1 MPGKDIFYDT
11 LANPSATLYDLSS
24 VGHGTNSV
32 LLTPDE
38 YKKNQKV
45 IDYFTENGQFNEDKF
60 NTAYKTALFEYSQ
73 LTDADSKINILN
85 SVGYDP
91 SNRYISPEVKRLDV
105 SPAIFRSSNPDHTTI
120 GMEHFGFEG
129 ERKMSRDELAQAS
142 GYVLSN
148 PVAVSKGANAEW
160 EKLGIGLFNP
170 DFWKDFFK
178 TRVLA
183 QYEEDGEHTD
193 PITGETVQ
201 HRKGDLKL
209 NPNGDYYYEN
219 LDGRDVYGK
228 QVLNKLN
235 ILSVDGSKA
244 NKFDFFDS
252 DDLNEKSI
260 GATAMKNLFL
270 VGSMFIPYVGWGI
283 AGLSVLTQGAG
294 LAAVLGKMGSRVL
307 GNDNPEFLN
316 NLEGFTHS
324 VNRMYAKSEYAQEH
338 PWSWENLI
346 DMAGDVA
353 GQLREQ
359 RAIFKYVPAIFKG
372 KWGVDQ
378 TQAGYDALKAKYT
391 NDITSRIMSGNAS
404 VQDVYKQL
412 FHKGVSAKTFKD
424 FTAYNTAISEYSN
437 GLVNQYFKSYNKL
450 GEQIARTY
458 MTAITV
464 QDTYGEALQA
474 GATSNEATM
483 LTLGYAFLENKL
495 LKSDIGRWIY
505 PELRADKMRY
515 KGIVKGLNLIDPE
528 TRAIGN
534 NLRTATTE
542 QKNTWISKL
551 FKTGQKIASLD
562 YTTKGGIGMAIAGGL
577 AEGFEEVSEEI
588 LADFSKG
595 CFNLA
600 SQLKLTSSPNAKFEI
615 FTSPSDTFTRYALNF
630 LGGFGGGAV
639 NSFSL
644 NYKQRP
650 TFEYKTQQEA
660 LKEIIRMA
668 QNNELDDFYKWLD
681 KTEVANKNLSA
692 TPNNEGIFGPG
703 TDADNQDKF
712 VKDTIKKQVAL
723 ITETLEANHAD
734 LADDS
739 VIKKVLEVLPE
750 LQNYDVVRSL
760 RYQAFAQS
768 LTADAMLDDWRKA
781 CADIVTASNQI
792 ENLYKSKQDHAEFTE
807 EQKRQLKIAEN
818 NLKDAI
824 SRKDAIMNGKRDAEF
839 MQSVLFET
847 NPSVSGEFTLL
858 NPVQYIELVEG
869 KRIEEIDPERVK
881 ELTSSYEN
889 WKSQEKK
896 AQIRDLARYW
906 WNLMDTYTEAFQK
919 QYDYFKQ
926 VVGGQLTDVK
936 AINDIAAKKLT
947 IISNLL
953 QQGEDPVEDVQKLIA
968 SFNQG
973 FNTSTNEAPIQATEL
988 FSQNLIDQFKA
999 IDENPDLDN
1008 DAKQDAK
1015 YNLIFDDIVN
1025 PLDTLLDSFLNDVK
1039 FIHPEVK
1046 HNIEQLINGA
1056 VRSLEEYAS
1065 YTLDEDLSD
1074 SLYERSSQ
1082 LSTKLEQIKA
1092 LPYTPLISM
1101 LEQFV
1106 VNLDTKSNVVSL
1118 IEAAINQEVSNETGL
1133 YNLFLNSKTV
1143 ADFDEAIKVLKL
1155 FRSIIAGSQYDNMDI
1170 DNLSGNTRTMNAVGK
1185 TPWQKS
1191 EKFVEIDEQT
1201 AQLALIDID
1210 SAINRLEVIQQI
1222 NALNSGNK
1230 LNLQNNTSI
1239 NKNYIFYNRMQK
1251 FITDL
1256 DDQLAKPDSEI
1267 KKYIT
1272 PESFAKLKEA
1282 FTAMDIHEKG
1292 TNSKVK
1298 DRKFDL
1304 TQEERNKLSQEAFN
1318 LQNAIYDFFSENSVL
1333 LTNANALKELVKPFS
1348 WFTNKVEVLT
1358 KDTESVGDSVFM
1370 WWLASNAALRASDFY
1385 SVYKDVLHSQ
1395 SKDLAPIPTQ
1405 ELGIYAGIAAIYNGN
1420 VFSTF
1425 AKASREAIHQAWID
1439 MSEDSRRNIAKEIN
1453 AQDAVAGTDVDNI
1466 YRNDIMPNFQNI
1478 LFIEGIPGS
1487 GKTFA
1492 VLNTIFQILQHNMPQ
1507 EFIGKKFWLAQT
1519 TKENAQKIVDKFDIS
1534 PELKGQ
1540 IETFDHDSLLKYIFT
1555 DWSTKTGRNGNSYEY
1570 VEGVHGVMTK
1580 YGFNPSWQQVAFSE
1594 KDIPAVIFV
1603 DEWSQY
1609 TQPEAAALNRFARA
1623 YGIQIIA
1630 TGDYDQTGP
1639 LANYNDGTKVTHTL
1653 SGARQS
1659 HPYGLKL
1666 GVSMRTDNGQKSA
1679 NLQTMQAYYIQFQN
1693 NPAKQTIKLRYAD
1706 TREGLFGD
1714 QVISTIDF
1722 NGQTDTEISKIKV
1735 VIDKM
1740 IATLKPNE
1748 KIGFIQSDPN
1758 SKLSQ
1763 FINSAAYKQYFME
1776 PEPVQ
1781 KAQGFEARYYVVEA
1795 FTPTESDQLVKSDL
1809 YFKTVYTGASRA
1821 EQFSLIVTPGNSN
1834 TLFDFSSGTA
1844 EAEVIKE
1851 SFTEKGIERYK
1862 KGILQL
1868 LESYNLPPITLAL
1881 RKRDRKAEFATP
1893 ISTEPNTEPTAEH
1906 TYTLNPAQPV
1916 GTNELTPES
1925 LQPGTTLYNS
1935 EGEATEV
1942 VTVIDNQVTLS
1953 NTIENADGT
1962 STTETHQESID
1973 TVLTTYTTSGLA
1985 PLYEENQYITLKTND
2000 GSTSDIY
2007 LIKKVNIID
2016 DQIQYELE
2024 NVKTNA
2030 VLTVIENDIAGLED
2044 YQLSESSINP
2054 PTNEGEAIEGTGFT
2068 YNEITLEELPDE
2080 TFGDISLTNTG
2091 DIAWT
2096 LGSESFNVRDLG
2108 ENGIEFDNVGNVISQ
2123 NIRNSYRIDGTYGLH
2138 RLEPS
2143 IFNNKAII
2151 QDTMTRIEQLAY
2163 YEKDNAKLLEGIK
2176 TILSDAGVTTI
2187 NQNTTLN
2194 LSWVF
2199 MARANNNVAQNQGK
2213 YSRYN
2218 RGKTVPLH
2226 SVNLIL
2232 SDANNVPFLEI
2243 PCVSLSNPLTL
2254 LYKFAH
2260 NNPTHPVAIQW
2271 NSLKSQNIP
2280 ITSKLETIQRAL
2292 VNIGKPGFSQL
2303 ANLCYLW
2310 RVTSNIVIPLGNSTN
2325 PWNLA
2330 TVSTNLGNHIIKQR
2344 DASEVTQ
2351 NGIPSSNYITY
2362 TGEYTSLSN
2371 LQSIQVLSIS
2381 HVMETMTE
2389 YYEDSSGNSF
2399 RIASPSYPFV
2409 LVSSDPK
2416 YKNDTQLANTEIMMA
2431 DYLKQITSGNQHP
2444 TIKLV
2449 YVTPPQVT
2457 IKQYLEE
2464 QMKVW
2469 KQDKTTKVI
2478 NPYGNK
2484 MTPLRLLYALYK
2496 NKNNPEVSNLLER
2509 LKVGSLVSYSLVEE
2523 ILEKEAKLLQENPR
2537 VANNYEINHKLVKLE
2552 NDLLNEYVDNIIQ
2565 LTPDKQWKQ
2574 SLTAGYALNKA
2585 LQSMFIVRQGNDNV
2599 IDNNAIA
2606 VLDKIAKQEGITGI
2620 LVHPHLY
2627 ASNIPIYGSKIA
2639 GYSNLVKVNNI
2650 NDSKNRFIVEGLSNG
2665 QEFSIF
2671 GKITTPRFDLTNS
2684 LVTSGFIYSFLQG
2697 VNQIGSLYQYNQPN
2711 ACSWY
2716 EQAETP
2722 AFKEQPT
2729 TTAEPV
2735 QQPQPAQTSKQ
2746 RHSRTYS
2753 NLLGKLPKDDY
2764 TKERLESIP
2773 DNIGEIE
2780 FLQEIASIWH
2790 HYPNNIAIPTAK
2802 GIKHS
2807 LILTNLLNGEN
2818 SNIPQVNAIT
2828 GWVTQSCSIVEN
2840 TNLYN
2845 IVFKN
2850 PSTQEEKTIRAIL
2863 NADETILTLELD
2875 ALSSETTSQQPIS
2888 SQPKEFYKDAFD
2900 ELMTLCEGIS
2910 EESVNKIKG
2919 IFNNNDLDF
2928 ETIKSQIREVIEGD
2942 EMLTGV
2948 FEDPDIN
2955 LPWEITNTESNE
2967 DNFTCSIYNY
2977 TIKL

>member
-11 LANPSATLYDLSS
+11 LANPTATLYDLSS

-85 SVGYDP
+85 SIGFDP
-91 SNRYISPEVKRLDV
+91 SNRYVSPEVKRLDV
-105 SPAIFRSSNPDHTTI
+105 RPAIFRSANPDHTTI

-142 GYVLSN
+142 GYVLAN
-148 PVAVSKGANAEW
+148 PIAVSQGADAEW
-160 EKLGIGLFNP
+160 EKLGVGLFNK
-170 DFWKDFFK
+170 DFWGDFFK

-183 QYEEDGEHTD
+183 QWEQDGEHTD

-201 HRKGDLKL
+201 HQKGDLKL

-235 ILSVDGSKA
+235 ILSVDGSSA

-252 DDLNEKSI
+252 DDIKNSV

-294 LAAVLGKMGSRVL
+294 LAAVLGKMGSRVF
-307 GNDNPEFLN
+307 GNDNPQFLN

-346 DMAGDVA
+346 DMVGDVA

-359 RAIFKYVPAIFKG
+359 RAIFQYVPAIFKG
-372 KWGVDQ
+372 KWGINQ

-391 NDITSRIMSGNAS
+391 NDITSKIMSGNAS

-474 GATSNEATM
+474 GATSNEATI

-542 QKNTWISKL
+542 QKNTWINKL

-562 YTTKGGIGMAIAGGL
+562 YTTKGGIGMAVAGGL
-577 AEGFEEVSEEI
+577 AEGFEEVSEEV
-588 LADFSKG
+588 LADFSKS

-600 SQLKLTSSPNAKFEI
+600 SQLKLTNSPNAKFEI
-615 FTSPSDTFTRYALNF
+615 FTSPEDTFTRYALNF
-630 LGGFGGGAV
+630 LGGFGGGAA
-639 NSFSL
+639 NSISM
-644 NYKQRP
+644 NYKSRP

-660 LKEIIRMA
+660 LKELIRMS

-692 TPNNEGIFGPG
+692 TPNSEGIFGPG
-703 TDADNQDKF
+703 TAEDNQDKF
-712 VKDTIKKQVAL
+712 VKDTIKRQISL
-723 ITETLEANHAD
+723 ITNTLEANHAD

-739 VIKKVLEVLPE
+739 VIKKILEVLPE
-750 LQNYDVVRSL
+750 LQNYDVVRNL
-760 RYQAFAQS
+760 RYQAFSQS

-807 EQKRQLKIAEN
+807 EQKRQLKAAED
-818 NLKDAI
+818 NLKDALK
-824 SRKDAIMNGKRDAEF
+824 RKDAIMNGDRDAEF

-869 KRIEEIDPERVK
+869 KRIEEINPDRIK
-881 ELTSSYEN
+881 ELTTSYET
-889 WKSQEKK
+889 WKTQEKK
-896 AQIRDLARYW
+896 SQIRDLAKYW
-906 WNLMDTYTEAFQK
+906 WNLMDTYTEAFQQ

-926 VVGGQLTDVK
+926 AVNGQLDNIKT
-936 AINDIAAKKLT
+936 INDVAAKKLT
-947 IISNLL
+947 IMQNILER
-953 QQGEDPVEDVQKLIA
+953 GEDPVEELQKLITE
-968 SFNQG
+968 FNSD
-973 FNTSTNEAPIQATEL
+973 FNTSTNAAPLQAVTL
-988 FSQNLIDQFKA
+988 FSPELINRLNE
-999 IDENPDLDN
+999 IDADPNQ
-1008 DAKQDAK
+1008 QDKVFAK
-1015 YNLIFDDIVN
+1015 YNLIYDDIIE
-1025 PLDTLLDSFLNDVK
+1025 PLDTLLDDFINNVK

-1046 HNIEQLINGA
+1046 HNLEKIVNAAQHSLSEYSANTIDDDLA
-1056 VRSLEEYAS
+1056 YSLEEKS
-1065 YTLDEDLSD
+1065 NLLS
-1074 SLYERSSQ
+1074 E
-1082 LSTKLEQIKA
+1082 KLKQIQN

-1118 IEAAINQEVSNETGL
+1118 IEAAINQENSNETGL

-1143 ADFDEAIKVLKL
+1143 SDFDEAIKVLKL
-1155 FRSIIAGSQYDNMDI
+1155 FRSIIAGSQHDNMDI

-1201 AQLALIDID
+1201 AQLALIDIN

-1230 LNLQNNTSI
+1230 LNLQNHTSI

-1256 DDQLAKPDSEI
+1256 DDQMSKPDSEI
-1267 KKYIT
+1267 KKYVT
-1272 PESFAKLKEA
+1272 LESLAKLKEA
-1282 FTAMDIHEKG
+1282 LTSMDIHEKG
-1292 TNSKVK
+1292 SNADVK

-1304 TQEERNKLSQEAFN
+1304 TQDERNKLNQEAFT
-1318 LQNAIYDFFSENSVL
+1318 LQNAIYDFFSENPTL
-1333 LTNANALKELVKPFS
+1333 LSNSNALKELLRPFS
-1348 WFTNKVEVLT
+1348 WFNKKTEILT
-1358 KDTESVGDSVFM
+1358 KDTEQVGDTIFM

-1385 SVYKDVLHSQ
+1385 SVYKDVLNNQHE
-1395 SKDLAPIPTQ
+1395 DLAPIPTQ
-1405 ELGIYAGIAAIYNGN
+1405 ELSIYSGIAAIYNGN

-1425 AKASREAIHQAWID
+1425 AKASRDAIYDSWKD
-1439 MSEDSRRNIAKEIN
+1439 MSEDSRRNIASEIN
-1453 AQDAVAGTDVDNI
+1453 AQDAVSGTEVDNI
-1466 YRNDIMPNFQNI
+1466 LKHDIMPNFPNI

-1492 VLNTIFQILQHNMPQ
+1492 VLNTIFQVLQQNMPE
-1507 EFIGKKFWLAQT
+1507 EFANKKFWLAQT
-1519 TKENAQKIVDKFDIS
+1519 TRENARRIANKFDIS
-1534 PELKGQ
+1534 DELKNR

-1555 DWSTKTGRNGNSYEY
+1555 DWDTRSGRNELSYEY
-1570 VEGVHGVMTK
+1570 VEGTHGTMTK
-1580 YGFNPSWQQVAFSE
+1580 YGFNPSWQQVALSE
-1594 KDIPAVIFV
+1594 DDLPAIIFI

-1639 LANYNDGTKVTHTL
+1639 LANYNNGQKVTHIL
-1653 SGARQS
+1653 NGDRRS

-1679 NLQTMQAYYIQFQN
+1679 NLQAMQAYHMQFQN
-1693 NPAKQTIKLRYAD
+1693 SPSHQTVKLRYAE
-1706 TREGLFGD
+1706 TSEGLFGD
-1714 QVISTIDF
+1714 QVISTIDSDK
-1722 NGQTDTEISKIKV
+1722 QTDAEIAKIKV
-1735 VIDKM
+1735 TIDKM
-1740 IATLKPNE
+1740 VATLRPNE
-1748 KIGFIQSDPN
+1748 KIGFIQSDSN

-1763 FINSAAYKQYFME
+1763 LISSATYKQYFME

-1795 FTPTESDQLVKSDL
+1795 FPPVESDSTIKTDT
-1809 YFKTVYTGASRA
+1809 YFKTIYTGASRA
-1821 EQFSLIVTPGNSN
+1821 EQFSLIVTPGTSN
-1834 TLFDFSSGTA
+1834 TLFDVSNSPV
-1844 EAEVIKE
+1844 ENEVIRE
-1851 SFTEKGIERYK
+1851 AFTAKGIERYK
-1862 KGILQL
+1862 KSVLQS
-1868 LESYNLPPITLAL
+1868 LEGYNLQPTKLTFY
-1881 RKRDRKAEFATP
+1881 KRDRKTEFATP
-1893 ISTEPNTEPTAEH
+1893 SSSESNNVSESEH
-1906 TYTLNPAQPV
+1906 TYSLIPAQPV
-1916 GTNELTPES
+1916 GQNELTPEN
-1925 LQPGTTLYNS
+1925 LQPGTTIYNQDGESS
-1935 EGEATEV
+1935 EI
-1942 VTVIDNQVTLS
+1942 VTVTDDSVTLS
-1953 NTIENADGT
+1953 TNRDEADGT
-1962 STTETHQESID
+1962 ITSETREESID
-1973 TVLTTYTTSGLA
+1973 SVLSNYTTSINN
-1985 PLYEENQYITLKTND
+1985 PLYIEGQYVTLKVNSSDEVSDLYKINQVIIND
-2000 GSTSDIY
+2000 NEINY
-2007 LIKKVNIID
+2007 V
-2016 DQIQYELE
+2016 LE
-2024 NVKTNA
+2024 NAKTKQTI
-2030 VLTVIENDIAGLED
+2030 TVSENDIFGLQD
-2044 YQLSESSINP
+2044 YQETNSDIIP
-2054 PTNEGEAIEGTGFT
+2054 PTTEAEAIEGTGFT
-2068 YNEITLEELPDE
+2068 YNDITLDELPDE
-2080 TFGDISLTNTG
+2080 TFGDITLTDTG

-2108 ENGIEFDNVGNVISQ
+2108 ETGIEFDNAGNVISQ
-2123 NIRNSYRIDGTYGLH
+2123 NLRNSYRIDGTYGLH
-2138 RLEPS
+2138 RLSPS
-2143 IFNNKAII
+2143 VFNNRAVI
-2151 QDTMTRIEQLAY
+2151 QDVMSKLEQVAY
-2163 YEKDNAKLLEGIK
+2163 YEKDNAILLDKIK
-2176 TILSDAGVTTI
+2176 TILNNAGVQEI
-2187 NQNTTLN
+2187 NTNTTLN
-2194 LSWVF
+2194 LSWNFIVRSNDSISTNTGRF
-2199 MARANNNVAQNQGK
+2199 
-2213 YSRYN
+2213 SRYN

-2226 SVNLIL
+2226 SISLIL

-2260 NNPTHPVAIQW
+2260 DNPTHPVAITW
-2271 NSLKSQNIP
+2271 NSLVSQNLP
-2280 ITSKLETIQRAL
+2280 ITSKLEIIQRTL
-2292 VNIGKPGFSQL
+2292 TNINKPGFANL
-2303 ANLCYLW
+2303 AQLCYLW
-2310 RVTSNIVIPLGNSTN
+2310 RVTSNIVVRLGDQTN

-2330 TVSTNLGNHIIKQR
+2330 TQSTNLGNPIIKQR
-2344 DASEVTQ
+2344 DQSEV
-2351 NGIPSSNYITY
+2351 NGGTLSGRYILY
-2362 TGEYTSLSN
+2362 NGEYTSLSD
-2371 LQSIQVLSIS
+2371 LQKTQGIHIS
-2381 HVMETMTE
+2381 HVMESMNETW
-2389 YYEDSSGNSF
+2389 EDSTGLHN
-2399 RIASPSYPFV
+2399 IASPSYPFV

-2416 YKNDTQLANTEIMMA
+2416 YSNDTQVANTELMMS
-2431 DYLKQITSGNQHP
+2431 DYLKQISTNNPHP

-2449 YVTPPQVT
+2449 YVTPPQVS
-2457 IKQYLEE
+2457 IQEYMQE

-2469 KQDKTTKVI
+2469 KQSKDGAKVV

-2496 NKNNPEVSNLLER
+2496 NRSNPEVNRLLER
-2509 LKVGSLVSYSLVEE
+2509 LKIGSLVSYDLIENILQKEE
-2523 ILEKEAKLLQENPR
+2523 KILQDNPR
-2537 VANNYEINHKLVKLE
+2537 VPNNYTVNHQLVKLE
-2552 NDLLNEYVDNIIQ
+2552 NSLLNEFVENVIQ
-2565 LTPDKQWKQ
+2565 ISQDRSFKQ
-2574 SLTAGYALNKA
+2574 SFTAGYALNKA
-2585 LQSMFIVRQGNDNV
+2585 LQSMFVVHQGNDSV
-2599 IDNNAIA
+2599 IDVNAIS
-2606 VLDKIAKQEGITGI
+2606 VLDSIAKQEGITGI
-2620 LVHPHLY
+2620 LTHPRLY
-2627 ASNIPIYGSKIA
+2627 ASNLQLGNTIA
-2639 GYSNLVKVNNI
+2639 GYGHLVKVNNVS
-2650 NDSKNRFIVEGLSNG
+2650 DPKNRFIIEGLPSN

-2671 GKITTPRFDLTNS
+2671 GKITTPRFDLTNAFIN
-2684 LVTSGFIYSFLQG
+2684 SGFIYSFLQG
-2697 VNQIGSLYQYNQPN
+2697 VNQNGPLYQYTQSTVND
-2711 ACSWY
+2711 WY
-2716 EQAETP
+2716 EVAETA
-2722 AFKEQPT
+2722 AFKQQSSTISQPT
-2729 TTAEPV
+2729 P
-2735 QQPQPAQTSKQ
+2735 QPQTIQTPKQQYSK
-2746 RHSRTYS
+2746 TYG

-2764 TKERLESIP
+2764 TRERLEQIP
-2773 DNIGEIE
+2773 DNIGEVE
-2780 FLQEIASIWH
+2780 YLQEIANIWH
-2790 HYPNNIAIPTAK
+2790 NYPNNIAVPITQ
-2802 GIKHS
+2802 GLKHS
-2807 LILTNLLNGEN
+2807 LILTNLLNGE
-2818 SNIPQVNAIT
+2818 SADIPQVKAIT
-2828 GWVTQSCSIVEN
+2828 GWNTLSCSVIEN
-2840 TNLYN
+2840 TNLYR
-2845 IVFKN
+2845 IVLQN
-2850 PSTQEEKTIRAIL
+2850 PSTKEQKTI
-2863 NADETILTLELD
+2863 NATLSADGTLLTLELD
-2875 ALSSETTSQQPIS
+2875 AFAEEHSSSEPVS
-2888 SQPKEFYKDAFD
+2888 SQPKEFYSDSFE

-2910 EESVNKIKG
+2910 EESVTQLRN

-2928 ETIKSQIREVIEGD
+2928 ETIKAQIKEVIEND
-2942 EMLTGV
+2942 EMLSGI
-2948 FEDPDIN
+2948 FEDDSIN
-2955 LPWEITNTESNE
+2955 LPWEITDTTSNE

>member
-24 VGHGTNSV
+24 VGHGTDSV

-91 SNRYISPEVKRLDV
+91 SNRYLSPEVERLDV
-105 SPAIFRSSNPDHTTI
+105 SPTIFRTANPEHTTI

-129 ERKMSRDELAQAS
+129 EHKMSRDELAQAS
-142 GYVLSN
+142 GYVLAN
-148 PVAVSKGANAEW
+148 PVAASKGANAEW
-160 EKLGIGLFNP
+160 EELGIGLFNSN
-170 DFWKDFFK
+170 FWKDFFK

-235 ILSVDGSKA
+235 ILSVDGTKA

-252 DDLNEKSI
+252 DDLNKKSI

-270 VGSMFIPYVGWGI
+270 VGSMFIPTVGWGI
-283 AGLSVLTQGAG
+283 AGLSILTQGAG
-294 LAAVLGKMGSRVL
+294 LAAILGKMGSRVL

-346 DMAGDVA
+346 DMVGDVA

-372 KWGVDQ
+372 KWGIDQ

-404 VQDVYKQL
+404 VQDIYKQL
-412 FHKGVSAKTFKD
+412 CQKGVSAKTFKD
-424 FTAYNTAISEYSN
+424 LTAYNTVISEYSN

-450 GEQIARTY
+450 GEQIGRIY

-515 KGIVKGLNLIDPE
+515 KGIVRGLNLIDPE

-562 YTTKGGIGMAIAGGL
+562 YTTKGGIKMAIAGGL
-577 AEGFEEVSEEI
+577 AEGFEEVSEEV

-600 SQLKLTSSPNAKFEI
+600 SQLKLTSSPNAKFEV

-639 NSFSL
+639 SSFSL

-703 TDADNQDKF
+703 TDVDNQDKF
-712 VKDTIKKQVAL
+712 VKDIIKDLVSL
-723 ITETLEANHAD
+723 ITNTLEANHAN

-807 EQKRQLKIAEN
+807 EQKRQLKLAKD

-824 SRKDAIMNGKRDAEF
+824 SRKDAIMDGKRDAEF

-858 NPVQYIELVEG
+858 NPVQYIELVAG

-881 ELTSSYEN
+881 ELTSAYEN

-926 VVGGQLTDVK
+926 AVSGQLDDVR
-936 AINDIAAKKLT
+936 AINDVAAKKLT
-947 IISNLL
+947 VISNLL
-953 QQGEDPVEDVQKLIA
+953 QKGEDPVEAVQNLIA
-968 SFNQG
+968 AFNQG
-973 FNTSTNEAPIQATEL
+973 FDISTNGAPIQATEL
-988 FSQNLIDQFKA
+988 FSQDLIEQLKG
-999 IDENPDLDN
+999 IDEDPSLDD
-1008 DAKQDAK
+1008 DAKKDAK
-1015 YNLIFDDIVN
+1015 YGLIYDDIVY
-1025 PLDTLLDSFLNDVK
+1025 PLDDLLDNFLDQVK

-1046 HNIEQLINGA
+1046 HNIEQLVNETTRYLNEWAENATDDDTIDFLQE
-1056 VRSLEEYAS
+1056 RS
-1065 YTLDEDLSD
+1065 DQLSD
-1074 SLYERSSQ
+1074 
-1082 LSTKLEQIKA
+1082 KLEQVKA

-1133 YNLFLNSKTV
+1133 YNLFLDSKTI

-1191 EKFVEIDEQT
+1191 EKFVEIDAQT

-1210 SAINRLEVIQQI
+1210 SALNRLEVIQQI

-1230 LNLQNNTSI
+1230 LNLQNNTAI

-1256 DDQLAKPDSEI
+1256 EDQYAKPNSEI
-1267 KKYIT
+1267 QNYIT
-1272 PESFAKLKEA
+1272 PDSLTKLREA
-1282 FTAMDIHEKG
+1282 FASMNIHEEG
-1292 TNSKVK
+1292 TNSAVK

-1318 LQNAIYDFFSENSVL
+1318 LQNAIYDFFSENSEL

-1358 KDTESVGDSVFM
+1358 KDTESVGDSVFL

-1385 SVYKDVLHSQ
+1385 SVYKNVLHSQ
-1395 SKDLAPIPTQ
+1395 HQDLAPIPTQ

-1420 VFSTF
+1420 VFTTF
-1425 AKASREAIHQAWID
+1425 ATASREAIHQAWVD
-1439 MSEDSRRNIAKEIN
+1439 MNEDSRRNIAKEIN
-1453 AQDAVAGTDVDNI
+1453 AQDAVSGADVDNI
-1466 YRNDIMPNFQNI
+1466 YRNDIMPNFPNI

-1492 VLNTIFQILQHNMPQ
+1492 VLNTIFQILQYNMPQ
-1507 EFIGKKFWLAQT
+1507 EFTDKKFWLAQT
-1519 TKENAQKIVDKFDIS
+1519 TKENAQKIIEKFDIS
-1534 PELKGQ
+1534 PELKGK
-1540 IETFDHDSLLKYIFT
+1540 IETFDHDSLLKYILT
-1555 DWSTKTGRNGNSYEY
+1555 DWDTNTGRKGNSYEY
-1570 VEGVHGVMTK
+1570 VERKHGTMTK
-1580 YGFNPSWQQVAFSE
+1580 YGFSPSWNQVTFS
-1594 KDIPAVIFV
+1594 DVDLPAVIFI

-1609 TQPEAAALNRFARA
+1609 TQPEAAALHRFART

-1630 TGDYDQTGP
+1630 TGDYDQMGP
-1639 LANYNDGTKVTHTL
+1639 LATYNNGTKVTHTL
-1653 SGARQS
+1653 SGARQT
-1659 HPYGLKL
+1659 HPYCLKL
-1666 GVSMRTDNGQKSA
+1666 GVSMRTDNGQKSI
-1679 NLQTMQAYYIQFQN
+1679 NLQTMQAYYMQFQN
-1693 NPAKQTIKLRYAD
+1693 NPAKQAIKLRYAD
-1706 TREGLFGD
+1706 TAEGLFGD
-1714 QVISTIDF
+1714 QVISTSDT
-1722 NGQTDTEISKIKV
+1722 NGQTDAEISKIKA

-1763 FINSAAYKQYFME
+1763 LISSAPYKRHFME

-1795 FTPTESDQLVKSDL
+1795 FTPTDSDQLVQSDL

-1821 EQFSLIVTPGNSN
+1821 EQFSLIVTPGTSG
-1834 TLFDFSSGTA
+1834 TLLDFSSGTA

-1862 KGILQL
+1862 KGIVQL
-1868 LESYNLPPITLAL
+1868 LESYNLPPTTLAFH
-1881 RKRDRKAEFATP
+1881 KRQKNLGLAP
-1893 ISTEPNTEPTAEH
+1893 SVSTGPNTQPSSGH
-1906 TYTLNPAQPV
+1906 TYALEPAQPV
-1916 GTNELTPES
+1916 STQELTSER
-1925 LQPGTTLYNS
+1925 LRPGTTLYDS
-1935 EGEATEV
+1935 TRKATKV
-1942 VTVIDNQVTLS
+1942 VAVTDTEVTLS
-1953 NTIENADGT
+1953 STTTSADG
-1962 STTETHQESID
+1962 SPTTETRKESIA
-1973 TVLTTYTTSGLA
+1973 TVLSTYTISGTT
-1985 PLYEENQYITLKTND
+1985 PRYEENQYVTLKTGD
-2000 GSTSDIY
+2000 DIY
-2007 LIKKVNIID
+2007 LIKKVDISNN
-2016 DQIQYELE
+2016 QIKYELE
-2024 NVKTNA
+2024 NVKTKKSQ
-2030 VLTVIENDIAGLED
+2030 TVAEDDIAGLTD
-2044 YQLSESSINP
+2044 YRLSGSGITP
-2054 PTNEGEAIEGTGFT
+2054 PTNEGEAIEGTGST
-2068 YNEITLEELPDE
+2068 YNEVTFEELSDE
-2080 TFGDISLTNTG
+2080 TFGDISLTNEG

-2096 LGSESFNVRDLG
+2096 LGAESFNVRDLG
-2108 ENGIEFDNVGNVISQ
+2108 ETGTEFDSAGNVIST
-2123 NIRNSYRIDGTYGLH
+2123 NISQSYRIDGTYGLH
-2138 RLEPS
+2138 RLDSS
-2143 IFNNKAII
+2143 IFNNKAVI
-2151 QDTMTRIEQLAY
+2151 QATMASIEQLAY

-2176 TILSDAGVTTI
+2176 TILSDAGVTAI
-2187 NQNTTLN
+2187 NQNTGLN

-2199 MARANNNVAQNQGK
+2199 MTRANNKVTSNQGI

-2226 SVNLIL
+2226 SISLVL
-2232 SDANNVPFLEI
+2232 SDANKVPFLEI

-2260 NNPTHPVAIQW
+2260 DNPNHSVARQW
-2271 NSLKSQNIP
+2271 NSLKSQGIP
-2280 ITSKLETIQRAL
+2280 VTSKLETIRNAL
-2292 VNIGKPGFSQL
+2292 VAMNKPGFKKL
-2303 ANLCYLW
+2303 ADLCDLW
-2310 RVTSNIVIPLGNSTN
+2310 RVTSNIVIRLGNDAN

-2330 TVSTNLGNHIIKQR
+2330 TVSTNLGNPIIKQR

-2351 NGIPSSNYITY
+2351 GGIPNSNYITY
-2362 TGEYTSLSN
+2362 TGEYTSLSE
-2371 LQSIQVLSIS
+2371 LQKTNGLHIS

-2389 YYEDSSGNSF
+2389 YYEDTTGGRY

-2416 YKNDTQLANTEIMMA
+2416 YKNDTGLTTTETMME
-2431 DYLKQITSGNQHP
+2431 DYLKQITKGNPHP

-2457 IKQYLEE
+2457 IEEYLKE

-2469 KQDKTTKVI
+2469 KQNGATKVI

-2496 NKNNPEVSNLLER
+2496 HKDDSKVSKLLES
-2509 LKVGSLVSYSLVEE
+2509 LKIGSLVSYDLVEE
-2523 ILEKEAKLLQENPR
+2523 ILKEEEKLLQENPR
-2537 VANNYEINHKLVKLE
+2537 GANNYEINHKLVKLE
-2552 NDLLNEYVDNIIQ
+2552 NDLLNKYFDNVIQ
-2565 LTPDKQWKQ
+2565 IAPGTQWKQ
-2574 SLTAGYALNKA
+2574 SLTAGYVLNKA
-2585 LQSMFIVRQGNDNV
+2585 LQSMFIVKQGNDSV
-2599 IDNNAIA
+2599 IDPNAIA
-2606 VLDKIAKQEGITGI
+2606 VLNEIANKERITGI

-2627 ASNIPIYGSKIA
+2627 ASNVLPYGNKIA
-2639 GYSNLVKVNNI
+2639 GYSNLVKVQ
-2650 NDSKNRFIVEGLSNG
+2650 DTSDPKRRFIVEGLSSG

-2671 GKITTPRFDLTNS
+2671 GKITTPRFDLTNA
-2684 LVTSGFIYSFLQG
+2684 LVTTKFIDNFLQG
-2697 VNQIGSLYQYNQPN
+2697 VNQNGSVYQYTQPN
-2711 ACSWY
+2711 ACAWY
-2716 EQAETP
+2716 ETAGTP
-2722 AFKEQPT
+2722 AFKQPPT
-2729 TTAEPV
+2729 PASG
-2735 QQPQPAQTSKQ
+2735 PAQPPRTEVTPKQ
-2746 RHSRTYS
+2746 QYYKTYAH
-2753 NLLGKLPKDDY
+2753 LLEKLPKDNY
-2764 TKERLESIP
+2764 TKKRLESILE
-2773 DNIGEIE
+2773 NISEAE
-2780 FLQEIASIWH
+2780 FLQEIANIWH
-2790 HYPNNIAIPTAK
+2790 NYANNIAIPTAT
-2802 GIKHS
+2802 GTKHS
-2807 LILTNLLNGEN
+2807 LILTNLFDGEGRDT
-2818 SNIPQVNAIT
+2818 PEVKALE
-2828 GWVTQSCSIVEN
+2828 GWITQSCSVIAN
-2840 TNLYN
+2840 TTQYR

-2850 PSTQEEKTIRAIL
+2850 PTTQEEKTVTATL
-2863 NADETILTLELD
+2863 DKDETTLTLQLD
-2875 ALSSETTSQQPIS
+2875 AQSSKPTPQQPIS
-2888 SQPKEFYKDAFD
+2888 PKSKESYKDDFEKTMTACAFM
-2900 ELMTLCEGIS
+2900 EPEAAAKMR
-2910 EESVNKIKG
+2910 K
-2919 IFNNNDLDF
+2919 IFNDDTLDF
-2928 ETIKSQIREVIEGD
+2928 ETIKSQIRSVIDNNET
-2942 EMLTGV
+2942 LAGV
-2948 FEDPDIN
+2948 FQAPDIN
-2955 LPWEITNTESNE
+2955 LPWEVTNTEPNE
-2967 DNFTCSIYNY
+2967 EGTACSIFNY